1 MSKIKKI
8 PVHTKCG
15 GTNIHATQ
23 TVYEMSR
30 AVVIETG
37 DKLITVPGD
46 ETIEDNVQNIEQD
59 YILFCDNCGIDI
71 AQDDIE
77 IQEVEE
83 PDLDDVAKILDGLE
97 QAEEYINGLVGFRG
111 CEERDGDHSGLYV
124 AVKDALELF
133 KEQVKKIEAY
143 ESGVF
148 LIIEEDVLSYAEDT
162 MECSVEQLS
171 HIKQNMGEIENRI
184 NEGLGMSQWDVIE
197 EAINNLLE

>member
-1 MSKIKKI
+1 MHGNNK
-8 PVHTKCG
+8 
-15 GTNIHATQ
+15 N
-23 TVYEMSR
+23 
-30 AVVIETG
+30 
-37 DKLITVPGD
+37 
-46 ETIEDNVQNIEQD
+46 
-59 YILFCDNCGIDI
+59 
-71 AQDDIE
+71 
-77 IQEVEE
+77 
-83 PDLDDVAKILDGLE
+83 DLNDTDKILDGLE